1 MNMKNGGII
10 LKKLNIVKQDVA
22 IQVEMTLEELGTI
35 TALVGVSTASSRTQA
50 ANQRGYKI
58 INEKDDVK
66 FYDSLLD
73 LYKEASK

>member
-1 MNMKNGGII
+1 M
-10 LKKLNIVKQDVA
+10 KKLNIIKQDVK

-35 TALVGVSTASSRTQA
+35 TALVGVSTATSRIQA
-50 ANQRGYKI
+50 AHRSSYKI
-58 INEKDDVK
+58 IDERDDVK